1 MAMPAT
7 EVHEF
12 ARRLFAARGGSAIVD
27 AAQKA
32 VAFEKQNNSEVAED
46 WRRIEKALKHM
57 QGPHSS

>member
-1 MAMPAT
+1 MAMPAS

-12 ARRLFAARGGSAIVD
+12 ARQLFAARGNSAIVE

-32 VAFEKQNNSEVAED
+32 VAFEKQNNSEEAED
-46 WRRIEKALKHM
+46 WRRIEKALKLM